1 VLSSFMPSLREIT
14 LQDVGPIKDIT
25 FKIQPGLSVVYGLNQ
40 AAGKNSENGNA
51 VGKSLLLSSIPE
63 TIRGLPI
70 IGERGDRVQE
80 GVRTAAWTSHTGKN
94 IEVRRSSNGR
104 GDKLE
109 LFEDGKSLDFRTIA
123 ASKEYIDQHWPLTD
137 MDYSTYGHIDSR
149 SPHPLVMGTSA
160 QRKEFFT
167 EFFNLE
173 ILDAERKLYNSY
185 LRELKNARAAYDEVN
200 TQLASIQARRMSDED
215 RTAAEKDRDTL
226 QDHLTEL
233 EGKVSSAQYV
243 VRLIK
248 FGERFSEEIVRLK
261 KEYKN
266 LDSEVIADANAEIWD
281 TIRAKKAERS
291 EVEGA
296 LRKAELTLRD
306 YENYTRNIAKYT
318 EAFED
323 LSPEARAAIDEQG
336 LENALEQSGEAA
348 QKSMKLKAQLDTLN
362 EQLDALEA
370 KLDAKLPAKTEA
382 PAEDIEDLKVLERT
396 YQHHLQHAKK
406 FGSGVCDSCGQA
418 VQTKDPDEVK
428 DRLAGVREKL
438 AQHAAAQAYADALA
452 IRLEQTAKFNEL
464 DDKAGLI
471 GEERVKLVKIGKI
484 YKELNALPSKPAPFD
499 AQIPSDSEL
508 DSWRSKLGELAKEI
522 DIEQEKESFL
532 KSILP
537 NIDTIN
543 EFLKMSSEQWESAQE
558 LDSLSEKVRSTR
570 ERYTQA
576 LSKLSVENS
585 LAQQITELRERADE
599 LAAKLKEES
608 KIKVLVEAYS
618 DKNIKKLVVE
628 QIGTRLM
635 ALVNKYAQQVFEE
648 SYRFEFIWDTDI
660 SILAHRANGKVSDV
674 RKLSGAE
681 STLFT
686 IILVCA
692 LLSFVPAKKR
702 CNFMILD
709 EPTSHMSAHNKEI
722 LHNALKLLN
731 GLIPSIIIVTP
742 KMEERYY
749 GATEYTVV
757 KGRDGISRL
766 EEGHPDEVRGN
777 A

>member
-1 VLSSFMPSLREIT
+1 MPSLREIA
-14 LQDVGPIKDIT
+14 LQGVGPIKDIT
-25 FKIQPGLSVVYGLNQ
+25 LKIEPGLSVVYGLNQ

-80 GVRTAAWTSHTGKN
+80 GQRSASFTSHAGKD

-109 LFEDGKSLDFRTIA
+109 LFEDGKPLDFRTIA
-123 ASKEYIDQHWPLTD
+123 ASKEYIDQHWPLSD
-137 MDYSTYGHIDSR
+137 VDYSTYVHLDSR
-149 SPHPLVMGTSA
+149 SPHPLVMGSSA

-185 LRELKNARAAYDEVN
+185 LKELKTARAAYDEVN
-200 TQLASIQARRMSDED
+200 TQLASIQARRLSDED
-215 RTAAEKDRDTL
+215 RTQAESDRDTL

-233 EGKVSSAQYV
+233 EGKVSTAQYV
-243 VRLIK
+243 SRLIA
-248 FGERFSEEIVRLK
+248 FSERYEKEIARLR
-261 KEYKN
+261 KEYKTF
-266 LDSEVIADANAEIWD
+266 NAEALSD
-281 TIRAKKAERS
+281 SQEKLAKTIRDKKASRS
-291 EVEGA
+291 KVEVL
-296 LRKAELTLRD
+296 LRQAELMLRD
-306 YENYTRNIAKYT
+306 YENYTRSIAKYT

-348 QKSMKLKAQLDTLN
+348 QKAMKLKAHIDTLN
-362 EQLDALEA
+362 EQLDELEEL
-370 KLDAKLPAKTEA
+370 LDEKLPAKFTPPEQD
-382 PAEDIEDLKVLERT
+382 EEDLRVLERT
-396 YQHHLQHAKK
+396 YKHHLEHSKK
-406 FGSGVCDSCGQA
+406 FGTGVCDSCGQT
-418 VQTKDPDEVK
+418 VQTRDPEEVK
-428 DRLAGVREKL
+428 DRLAAVRAQL
-438 AQHAAAQAYADALA
+438 AQHEAAHLYAGAVALRA
-452 IRLEQTAKFNEL
+452 EQTAKFNEL
-464 DDKAGLI
+464 DEKAGLL
-471 GEERVKLVKIGKI
+471 GEERTRLVKIGKI

-499 AQIPSDSEL
+499 AEIPSAESIE
-508 DSWRSKLGELAKEI
+508 KLRIEI
-522 DIEQEKESFL
+522 DSLADEIEVRQEKEAFL
-532 KSILP
+532 NSILP

-543 EFLKMSSEQWESAQE
+543 ECLTLTEEQKDLSQE
-558 LDSLSEKVRSTR
+558 LGSLSDKVRTAR
-570 ERYTQA
+570 ECYTQA

-585 LAQQITELRERADE
+585 LTQQIDELRERANE
-599 LAAKLKEES
+599 LLEKLKEES

-635 ALVNKYAQQVFEE
+635 ALVNKYAKQVFEE

-722 LHNALKLLN
+722 LHNALKLLT

-742 KMEERYY
+742 KMEERYH
-749 GATEYTVV
+749 GAREYTVV
-757 KGRDGISRL
+757 KGRDGVSRL
-766 EEGHPDEVRGN
+766 EDGHPDEVRGN

>member
-1 VLSSFMPSLREIT
+1 MPSLREIT
-14 LQDVGPIKDIT
+14 LQNVGPIKDIT

-40 AAGKNSENGNA
+40 AAGKNTENGNA

-80 GVRTAAWTSHTGKN
+80 GARIAAFTSHLGKN
-94 IEVRRSSNGR
+94 VEVRRSSNGR

-123 ASKEYIDQHWPLTD
+123 ASKEYIDQHWPLSD
-137 MDYSTYGHIDSR
+137 VDYTTFVHLDSR
-149 SPHPLVMGTSA
+149 APHPLVMGTSA

-185 LRELKNARAAYDEVN
+185 LRELKTARAAYDEVN
-200 TQLASIQARRMSDED
+200 TQLANIRARRLMDKD
-215 RTAAEKDRDTL
+215 RESAENDRDTL
-226 QDHLTEL
+226 QERLTEL

-243 VRLIK
+243 ARLIK

-261 KEYKN
+261 KEYKA
-266 LDSEVIADANAEIWD
+266 LDSEAIADANAAIWD

-291 EVEGA
+291 EIEGL

-306 YENYTRNIAKYT
+306 YENYTRGITKYT

-323 LSPEARAAIDEQG
+323 LSPEAREAIDTEG
-336 LENALEQSGEAA
+336 FESALEKSGEAA
-348 QKSMKLKAQLDTLN
+348 QKAMKLKAQLDTLN
-362 EQLDALEA
+362 EQLDALEV
-370 KLDAKLPAKTEA
+370 KLDAKLPPKIEA
-382 PAEDIEDLKVLERT
+382 PTEDIEDLKVLERT

-406 FGSGVCDSCGQA
+406 FGSGVCDSCGQT
-418 VQTKDPDEVK
+418 VQTKDPAEVK
-428 DRLAGVREKL
+428 DRLAAVREKL
-438 AQHAAAQAYADALA
+438 EQHAAAQAYADALA
-452 IRLEQTAKFNEL
+452 IRQEQTAKFNEL
-464 DDKAGLI
+464 DDKAGLL

-484 YKELNALPSKPAPFD
+484 YKELNALPSKPAPFESE
-499 AQIPSDSEL
+499 IPSDSSIDEF
-508 DSWRSKLGELAKEI
+508 RSKIGELAKEI
-522 DIEQEKESFL
+522 DIQQNKESFL

-543 EFLKMSSEQWESAQE
+543 EFLALTKQQVELAQE
-558 LDSLSEKVRSTR
+558 LDSLSETVRSTR
-570 ERYTQA
+570 ETYTQA

-585 LAQQITELRERADE
+585 LAQHIQELLTRADE
-599 LAAKLKEES
+599 LADRLKEES
-608 KIKVLVEAYS
+608 KIKFLVEAYS

-628 QIGTRLM
+628 QISARLM
-635 ALVNKYAQQVFEE
+635 SLVNTYAQQVFEE
-648 SYRFEFIWDTDI
+648 SYRFELIWDTDI
-660 SILAHRANGKVSDV
+660 SILAHRSNGKVSDV

-709 EPTSHMSAHNKEI
+709 EPTSHMSAHNKQI

-731 GLIPSIIIVTP
+731 SLIPSIIIVTP

-757 KGRDGISRL
+757 KGMDGVSRL

>member
-1 VLSSFMPSLREIT
+1 MPSLREIT

-40 AAGKNSENGNA
+40 AAGKNTENGNA

-80 GVRTAAWTSHTGKN
+80 GARIAAFTSHLGKN
-94 IEVRRSSNGR
+94 VEVRRSSNGR

-123 ASKEYIDQHWPLTD
+123 ASKEYIDQHWPLSD
-137 MDYSTYGHIDSR
+137 VDYTTFVHLDSR
-149 SPHPLVMGTSA
+149 SPHPLVMGSSA

-185 LRELKNARAAYDEVN
+185 LRELKTARAAYDEVN

-215 RTAAEKDRDTL
+215 RAAAEKDRDTL

-248 FGERFSEEIVRLK
+248 FGERFSAEIARLN
-261 KEYKN
+261 KEFKTFN
-266 LDSEVIADANAEIWD
+266 SEVIADKNAEIWD

-291 EVEGA
+291 ELEIT
-296 LRKAELTLRD
+296 LRQAELTLRD
-306 YENYTRNIAKYT
+306 YENYERNIAKYT

-323 LSPEARAAIDEQG
+323 LSPEARDLFDAEG
-336 LENALEQSGEAA
+336 LEKALEITGTAA
-348 QKSMKLKAQLDTLN
+348 QQAMKLKAQLDTLN

-406 FGSGVCDSCGQA
+406 FGSGVCDSCGQT
-418 VQTKDPDEVK
+418 VQTKDPAEVK
-428 DRLAGVREKL
+428 DRLAAVREKL
-438 AQHAAAQAYADALA
+438 QQHAAAQAYTDALA
-452 IRLEQTAKFNEL
+452 IRQEQTAKFNEL
-464 DDKAGLI
+464 DDKAGRI
-471 GEERVKLVKIGKI
+471 GEERVKLVKIGKT
-484 YKELNALPSKPAPFD
+484 YKELNALPSKPAPFEAKLPNPGTLQKFRSDIAQINTEID
-499 AQIPSDSEL
+499 AQT
-508 DSWRSKLGELAKEI
+508 
-522 DIEQEKESFL
+522 EKESFL
-532 KSILP
+532 KSVLP
-537 NIDTIN
+537 NLDSIN
-543 EFLKMSSEQWESAQE
+543 EFMALTKPQIDLARE
-558 LDSLSEKVRSTR
+558 LDSLSETVRSTR
-570 ERYTQA
+570 ETYTQA

-585 LAQQITELRERADE
+585 LAQQIQELRTRADE
-599 LAAKLKEES
+599 LADRLKEES
-608 KIKVLVEAYS
+608 KIKFLVEAYS

-628 QIGTRLM
+628 QISARLM
-635 ALVNKYAQQVFEE
+635 SLVNTYAQQVFEE
-648 SYRFEFIWDTDI
+648 SYRFELIWDTDI

-709 EPTSHMSAHNKEI
+709 EPTSHMSAHNKQI

-731 GLIPSIIIVTP
+731 SLIPSIIIVTP

-757 KGRDGISRL
+757 KGRDGVSRL
-766 EEGHPDEVRGN
+766 EDGHPDEVRGN

>member
-1 VLSSFMPSLREIT
+1 MPSLREIQ

-40 AAGKNSENGNA
+40 AAGKNTENGNA

-80 GVRTAAWTSHTGKN
+80 GVRTADFTSHTGKN
-94 IEVRRSSNGR
+94 IQVRRSSNGR

-109 LFEDGKSLDFRTIA
+109 LFEDGKPLDFRTIA
-123 ASKEYIDQHWPLTD
+123 ASKEYIDQHWPLSD

-173 ILDAERKLYNSY
+173 RLDAERKLYNSY
-185 LRELKNARAAYDEVN
+185 LRELKNVRASYDEVN
-200 TQLASIQARRMSDED
+200 TQLASIQARRMPDEE
-215 RTAAEKDRDTL
+215 REAAEKIRDTL
-226 QDHLTEL
+226 QERLTEL
-233 EGKVSSAQYV
+233 EEQVSKAQYV
-243 VRLIK
+243 ARMIA
-248 FGERFSEEIVRLK
+248 FGERFSMEIVRLK
-261 KEYKN
+261 KEYKS
-266 LDSEVIADANAEIWD
+266 LDSELIADANAEIWD

-306 YENYTRNIAKYT
+306 YENYQRGIAKYT

-323 LSPEARAAIDEQG
+323 LSPEARSAIDEQG
-336 LENALEQSGEAA
+336 LETALEQSGEAA
-348 QKSMKLKAQLDTLN
+348 QKAMKLKAQLDALN
-362 EQLDALEA
+362 EQLDALEE

-406 FGSGVCDSCGQA
+406 FGSGVCDSCGQT
-418 VQTKDPDEVK
+418 VQTKDPEEVK
-428 DRLAGVREKL
+428 DRLAAVREKIE
-438 AQHAAAQAYADALA
+438 QHTAAKTYADALA
-452 IRLEQTAKFNEL
+452 VRLEQTAKFNEL
-464 DDKAGLI
+464 DEKAALI
-471 GEERVKLVKIGKI
+471 GEERIKLVKIGKI
-484 YKELNALPSKPAPFD
+484 YKELNALPSKPASFD
-499 AQIPSDSEL
+499 AKIASDDEIDAL
-508 DSWRSKLGELAKEI
+508 RSKIGDLAKEI
-522 DIEQEKESFL
+522 DVQQEKESFL

-543 EFLKMSSEQWESAQE
+543 EFLSLTKEQVESARE
-558 LDSLSEKVRSTR
+558 VATLSEKVRTAR
-570 ERYTQA
+570 ESYTQA
-576 LSKLSVENS
+576 LSRLSVENS
-585 LAQQITELRERADE
+585 LAQQIEELRARATELSG
-599 LAAKLKEES
+599 KLKEES

-628 QIGTRLM
+628 QIGARLM
-635 ALVNKYAQQVFEE
+635 SLVNKYAQQVFEE
-648 SYRFEFIWDTDI
+648 SYRFEFHWDTDI
-660 SILAHRANGKVSDV
+660 SILAYRANGKVSDV

-731 GLIPSIIIVTP
+731 SLIPSIIIVTP

-749 GATEYTVV
+749 GAREYTVV
-757 KGRDGISRL
+757 KGRDGVSRL

>member
-1 VLSSFMPSLREIT
+1 MPSLREIA
-14 LQDVGPIKDIT
+14 LQGVGPIKDIT
-25 FKIQPGLSVVYGLNQ
+25 LKIQPGLSVVYGLNQ

-80 GVRTAAWTSHTGKN
+80 GQRSASFTSHAGKD

-109 LFEDGKSLDFRTIA
+109 LFEDGKALDFRTIA
-123 ASKEYIDQHWPLTD
+123 ASKEYIDQHWPLSD
-137 MDYSTYGHIDSR
+137 VDYSTYVHLDSR
-149 SPHPLVMGTSA
+149 SPHPLVMGSTA

-173 ILDAERKLYNSY
+173 MLDAERKLYNSY

-200 TQLASIQARRMSDED
+200 TQLANIRSRRMMD
-215 RTAAEKDRDTL
+215 RERGDAEKDRDTL
-226 QDHLTEL
+226 QDRLTEL
-233 EGKVSSAQYV
+233 EGKVSGAQYV
-243 VRLIK
+243 ARLIK
-248 FGERFSEEIVRLK
+248 FGERFEKEIVRLK
-261 KEYKN
+261 NEYRK
-266 LDSEVIADANAEIWD
+266 LDSEMIADASARIWD
-281 TIRAKKAERS
+281 MIRAKKAERS
-291 EVEGA
+291 EVDGA

-323 LSPEARAAIDEQG
+323 LSPEARAAIDEHG

-348 QKSMKLKAQLDTLN
+348 QKAMKLKAQLDALN
-362 EQLDALEA
+362 EQLDVLEE

-406 FGSGVCDSCGQA
+406 FGSGVCDSCGQT
-418 VQTKDPDEVK
+418 VQTKDPAEVK
-428 DRLAGVREKL
+428 DRLAAVREKL
-438 AQHAAAQAYADALA
+438 EQHAAAQAYADALA
-452 IRLEQTAKFNEL
+452 NRLEQTAKFNEM
-464 DDKAGLI
+464 DDRAGLI
-471 GEERVKLVKIGKI
+471 GEERAKLVKVGKI
-484 YKELNALPSKPAPFD
+484 HKELNALPSKPAPFD
-499 AQIPSDSEL
+499 AQIASDNEL
-508 DSWRSKLGELAKEI
+508 DALRSKIGELSKEI

-543 EFLKMSSEQWESAQE
+543 EFLKLTPEQLDAARE
-558 LDSLSEKVRSTR
+558 LDSLSDEVRTTR

-576 LSKLSVENS
+576 LSKLSVEES
-585 LAQQITELRERADE
+585 LAQQIRELHDRADE
-599 LAAKLKEES
+599 LAEKLKEES

-635 ALVNKYAQQVFEE
+635 ALVNKYSQQVFEE

-722 LHNALKLLN
+722 LHNALKLLT

-742 KMEERYY
+742 KMEERYH
-749 GATEYTVV
+749 GAIEYTVV
-757 KGRDGISRL
+757 KGRDGVSRL
-766 EEGHPDEVRGN
+766 ENGHPDEVRGN

>member
-1 VLSSFMPSLREIT
+1 MPSSFMPSLREIS

-80 GVRTAAWTSHTGKN
+80 GSRVAAFTSHMGKD
-94 IEVRRSSNGR
+94 IMVRRSSNGR

-123 ASKEYIDQHWPLTD
+123 ASKEYIDQHWPLSD
-137 MDYSTYGHIDSR
+137 VDYSTFVHIDSR
-149 SPHPLVMGTSA
+149 SPHPLVMGSSA

-173 ILDAERKLYNSY
+173 LLDAERKLYNSY
-185 LRELKNARAAYDEVN
+185 LKELKTARASYDEVN
-200 TQLASIQARRMSDED
+200 TQLASIQARRMSDDD
-215 RTAAEKDRDTL
+215 RGAAEKIRDTL
-226 QDHLTEL
+226 QDTLKEL

-243 VRLIK
+243 ARVIS
-248 FGERFSEEIVRLK
+248 FGERSGKEISRLREEYKTFNAEVLADSREEIAK
-261 KEYKN
+261 
-266 LDSEVIADANAEIWD
+266 
-281 TIRAKKAERS
+281 TIRDKKAERS
-291 EVEGA
+291 QAETS
-296 LRKAELTLRD
+296 LREAELTLRD
-306 YENYTRNIAKYT
+306 FENYTRSIAKYT
-318 EAFED
+318 EAFEA
-323 LSPEARAAIDEQG
+323 LSPEATSAIKEQG
-336 LENALEQSGEAA
+336 LENALAQSGNAA
-348 QKSMKLKAQLDTLN
+348 QKAMGLKAQIDALN
-362 EQLDALEA
+362 EQLDKLE
-370 KLDAKLPAKTEA
+370 KRLDEKLPAKVTA
-382 PAEDIEDLKVLERT
+382 PEQDEEDLKVLERT
-396 YQHHLQHAKK
+396 YKHHLEHTKK
-406 FGSGVCDSCGQA
+406 FGSGICDACGQT
-418 VQTKDPDEVK
+418 VQTRDPEEVK
-428 DRLAGVREKL
+428 ERLAAVREQL
-438 AQHAAAQAYADALA
+438 EQHASARIYDAALA
-452 IRLEQTAKFNEL
+452 SRKEQTAKFNEL
-464 DDKAGLI
+464 DDKAGLL
-471 GEERVKLVKIGKI
+471 GEERTKVVKIGKI
-484 YKELNALPSKPAPFD
+484 YKELNALPSKPVPFVAEVPSAAWIKGIRAKID
-499 AQIPSDSEL
+499 A
-508 DSWRSKLGELAKEI
+508 LAQEI
-522 DIEQEKESFL
+522 EAQREKESFL
-532 KSILP
+532 NSILP
-537 NIDTIN
+537 NVDAIN
-543 EFLKMSSEQWESAQE
+543 EFLALTQEQKDSVHE
-558 LDSLSEKVRSTR
+558 LDSLSAKVRSSR
-570 ERYTQA
+570 ESYTQA

-585 LAQQITELRERADE
+585 LEQQIVELRERAGE
-599 LAAKLKEES
+599 LMDKLKEES
-608 KIKVLVEAYS
+608 KIRVLVDAYS

-628 QIGTRLM
+628 QIGARLM
-635 ALVNKYAQQVFEE
+635 SLVNTYAQQVFEE

-722 LHNALKLLN
+722 LHNALKLLM

-757 KGRDGISRL
+757 KGRDGVSRL
-766 EEGHPDEVRGN
+766 EDGHPDEIQGK

>member
-1 VLSSFMPSLREIT
+1 MPSLREIA
-14 LQDVGPIKDIT
+14 LQGVGPIKDIT
-25 FKIQPGLSVVYGLNQ
+25 LKIEPGLSVVYGLNQ

-80 GVRTAAWTSHTGKN
+80 GQRSASFTSHAGKD

-109 LFEDGKSLDFRTIA
+109 LFEDGKPLDFRTIA
-123 ASKEYIDQHWPLTD
+123 ASKEYIDQHWPLSD
-137 MDYSTYGHIDSR
+137 VDYSTYVHLDSR
-149 SPHPLVMGTSA
+149 SPHPLVMGSSA

-185 LRELKNARAAYDEVN
+185 LKELKTARAAYDEVN
-200 TQLASIQARRMSDED
+200 TQLASIQARRLSDED
-215 RTAAEKDRDTL
+215 RTQAESDRDTL

-233 EGKVSSAQYV
+233 EGKVSTAQYV
-243 VRLIK
+243 SRLIA
-248 FGERFSEEIVRLK
+248 FSERYEKEIARLR
-261 KEYKN
+261 KEYKTF
-266 LDSEVIADANAEIWD
+266 NAEALSD
-281 TIRAKKAERS
+281 SQEKLAKTIRDKKASRS
-291 EVEGA
+291 KVEVL
-296 LRKAELTLRD
+296 LRQAELMLRD
-306 YENYTRNIAKYT
+306 YENYTRSIAKYT

-348 QKSMKLKAQLDTLN
+348 QKAMKLKAHIDTLN
-362 EQLDALEA
+362 EQLDELEEL
-370 KLDAKLPAKTEA
+370 LDEKLPAKFTPPEQD
-382 PAEDIEDLKVLERT
+382 EEDLRVLERT
-396 YQHHLQHAKK
+396 YKHHLEHSKK
-406 FGSGVCDSCGQA
+406 FGTGVCDSCGQT
-418 VQTKDPDEVK
+418 VQTRDPEEVK
-428 DRLAGVREKL
+428 DRLAAVRAQL
-438 AQHAAAQAYADALA
+438 AQHEAAHLYAGAVALRA
-452 IRLEQTAKFNEL
+452 EQTAKFNEL
-464 DDKAGLI
+464 DEKAGLL
-471 GEERVKLVKIGKI
+471 GEERTRLVKIGKI

-499 AQIPSDSEL
+499 AEIPSAESIE
-508 DSWRSKLGELAKEI
+508 KLRIEI
-522 DIEQEKESFL
+522 DSLADEIEVRQEKEAFL
-532 KSILP
+532 NSILP

-543 EFLKMSSEQWESAQE
+543 ECLTLTEEQKDLSQE
-558 LDSLSEKVRSTR
+558 LGSLSDKVRTAR
-570 ERYTQA
+570 ECYTQA

-585 LAQQITELRERADE
+585 LTQQIDELRERANE
-599 LAAKLKEES
+599 LLEKLKEES

-722 LHNALKLLN
+722 LHNALKLLT

-742 KMEERYY
+742 KMEERYH
-749 GATEYTVV
+749 GAREYTVV
-757 KGRDGISRL
+757 KGRDGVSRL
-766 EEGHPDEVRGN
+766 EDGHPDEVRGN

>member
-1 VLSSFMPSLREIT
+1 MPSLREVSI
-14 LQDVGPIKDIT
+14 QGVGPIEDIT
-25 FKIQPGLSVVYGLNQ
+25 LKIQPGISVVYGLNQ

-51 VGKSLLLSSIPE
+51 VGKSLLLSSIAE
-63 TIRGLPI
+63 TIRGIPI

-80 GVRTAAWTSHTGKN
+80 GNRSVAFTDHIGKD
-94 IEVRRSSNGR
+94 IDIRRSSNGR

-123 ASKEYIDQHWPLTD
+123 ASKEYIDQHWPLSD
-137 MDYSTYGHIDSR
+137 VDYSTYVHLDSR
-149 SPHPLVMGTSA
+149 SPHPLVMGSSA

-173 ILDAERKLYNSY
+173 IIDAERKLYNSY
-185 LRELKNARAAYDEVN
+185 LRELKTARAAYDEVN
-200 TQLASIQARRMSDED
+200 LQLASIQGRRMPDEE
-215 RTAAEKDRDTL
+215 RKAAENARDTL
-226 QDHLTEL
+226 QERLTEL
-233 EGKVSSAQYV
+233 EEKVSKAQYV
-243 VRLIK
+243 ARLIG
-248 FGERFSEEIVRLK
+248 FGARFKDEIARLE
-261 KEYKN
+261 KEYKKLN
-266 LDSEVIADANAEIWD
+266 SEAISDANDAIGD
-281 TIRAKKAERS
+281 SIRNRKAERS
-291 EVEGA
+291 ELEGA

-306 YENYTRNIAKYT
+306 YENYTKSIAKYA

-323 LSPEARAAIDEQG
+323 LSPEARNAIEEEG

-348 QKSMKLKAQLDTLN
+348 QQAMKLKVQIDTLN

-370 KLDAKLPAKTEA
+370 KLDAKLPAKIEA

-406 FGSGVCDSCGQA
+406 FGAGVCDSCGQT
-418 VQTKDPDEVK
+418 VQTKDPEEVK
-428 DRLAGVREKL
+428 DRLAAVREKL
-438 AQHAAAQAYADALA
+438 EQHADAQAYSAA
-452 IRLEQTAKFNEL
+452 IAQRQDYTAKFNEL
-464 DDKAGLI
+464 DDKAGLL

-484 YKELNALPSKPAPFD
+484 YKELNSLPSKPAPFKSE
-499 AQIPSDSEL
+499 IPSDESI
-508 DSWRSKLGELAKEI
+508 DAFRSKIGELAKEI
-522 DIEQEKESFL
+522 DIQQEKASFM

-543 EFLKMSSEQWESAQE
+543 EFLNLTNLQVESAQE
-558 LDSLSEKVRSTR
+558 LDSLSEQVRVAR
-570 ERYTQA
+570 ETYTQS
-576 LSKLSVENS
+576 LSRLSVENS
-585 LAQQITELRERADE
+585 LAQQIEELQARADE
-599 LAAKLKEES
+599 LSVKLKEES
-608 KIKVLVEAYS
+608 RIKFLVDAYS
-618 DKNIKKLVVE
+618 DKNIKKMIVE
-628 QIGTRLM
+628 QIVVRLM
-635 ALVNKYAQQVFEE
+635 SLVNQYSQQVFEE
-648 SYRFEFIWDTDI
+648 SYKFEFIWDTDI
-660 SILAHRANGKVSDV
+660 SILAHRANGKVTDV

-692 LLSFVPAKKR
+692 LLSFVPARKR

-722 LHNALKLLN
+722 LHNALKLLT

-749 GATEYTVV
+749 GAREYTIV

-766 EEGHPDEVRGN
+766 EDGHPSKITGQP
-777 A
+777 

>member
-1 VLSSFMPSLREIT
+1 MPSLREIA
-14 LQDVGPIKDIT
+14 LQGVGPIKDIT
-25 FKIQPGLSVVYGLNQ
+25 LKIQPGLSVVYGLNQ

-80 GVRTAAWTSHTGKN
+80 GQRSASFTSHTGKN

-109 LFEDGKSLDFRTIA
+109 LFEDGQSLDFRTIA
-123 ASKEYIDQHWPLTD
+123 ASKEYIDQHWPLSD
-137 MDYSTYGHIDSR
+137 VDYSTYVHLDSR
-149 SPHPLVMGTSA
+149 APHPLVMGSSA

-173 ILDAERKLYNSY
+173 MLDAERKLYNSY
-185 LRELKNARAAYDEVN
+185 LRELKTARAAYDEVN
-200 TQLASIQARRMSDED
+200 TQLASIQTRRISDEE
-215 RTAAEKDRDTL
+215 REAAENARESL
-226 QDHLTEL
+226 QELLTEL
-233 EGKVSSAQYV
+233 EEKVSKAQYTA
-243 VRLIK
+243 RLIS
-248 FGERFSEEIVRLK
+248 FGERFSQEIVRLK
-261 KEYKN
+261 KEFKTLN
-266 LDSEVIADANAEIWD
+266 SEAIADANAAIWD
-281 TIRAKKAERS
+281 TIRVKKAERS
-291 EVEGA
+291 VVEGL
-296 LRKAELTLRD
+296 LRKSELMLRD
-306 YENYTRNIAKYT
+306 YENYTRSIAKYT

-323 LSPEARAAIDEQG
+323 LSPEARAAIDSEG
-336 LENALEQSGEAA
+336 FESALEQSGEAA
-348 QKSMKLKAQLDTLN
+348 QEAMTLKAQLDTLN
-362 EQLDALEA
+362 EQLDALEE

-406 FGSGVCDSCGQA
+406 FGSGVCDSCGQT
-418 VQTKDPDEVK
+418 VQTKDPAEVK
-428 DRLAGVREKL
+428 DRLAAVREKL
-438 AQHAAAQAYADALA
+438 EQHAAAQIYVDALA
-452 IRLEQTAKFNEL
+452 LRVEQTAKFNEL
-464 DDKAGLI
+464 DDKAALL

-484 YKELNALPSKPAPFD
+484 YKELNSLPSKPAPFNAD
-499 AQIPSDSEL
+499 ISSEAEIEEF
-508 DSWRSKLGELAKEI
+508 RSKIGELSKEI
-522 DIEQEKESFL
+522 DIQQEKESFL

-543 EFLKMSSEQWESAQE
+543 EFLALTEEQIESARE
-558 LDSLSEKVRSTR
+558 VSSLSEKIRSSR
-570 ERYTQA
+570 EQYTQA
-576 LSKLSVENS
+576 LSKLSVETS
-585 LAQQITELRERADE
+585 LAQQIEDLRTRADE
-599 LAAKLKEES
+599 LLDKLKEES

-635 ALVNKYAQQVFEE
+635 ALVNKYSQQVFEE

-731 GLIPSIIIVTP
+731 SLIPSIIIVTP

-749 GATEYTVV
+749 GAMEYTVV

-766 EEGHPDEVRGN
+766 EDGHPDEIRGN

>member
-1 VLSSFMPSLREIT
+1 MPSLREIA
-14 LQDVGPIKDIT
+14 LQGVGPIKDIS

-70 IGERGDRVQE
+70 IGERADRVQE
-80 GVRTAAWTSHTGKN
+80 GTRLAAFTSHLGKD

-123 ASKEYIDQHWPLTD
+123 ASKEYIDQHWPLSD
-137 MDYSTYGHIDSR
+137 VDYSTYVHLDSR
-149 SPHPLVMGTSA
+149 SPHPLVMGTSS

-167 EFFNLE
+167 EFFKLE
-173 ILDAERKLYNSY
+173 MIDAERKLYNSY
-185 LRELKNARAAYDEVN
+185 LKELKNARAAYDEVN
-200 TQLASIQARRMSDED
+200 TQLASIQARRLSDED
-215 RTAAEKDRDTL
+215 RAAAEKDRDTL
-226 QDHLTEL
+226 QDRLKEL

-243 VRLIK
+243 ARMVA
-248 FGERFSEEIVRLK
+248 FGERSEKEIARLR
-261 KEYKN
+261 KEYKTFN
-266 LDSEVIADANAEIWD
+266 YEALTDAKETIAR
-281 TIRAKKAERS
+281 TIKDRKATRS
-291 EVEGA
+291 KIEDA
-296 LRKAELTLRD
+296 LRQAELTLRD
-306 YENYTRNIAKYT
+306 HSNYTRNIAKYT

-323 LSPEARAAIDEQG
+323 LSPEARDAIEADG
-336 LENALEQSGEAA
+336 LETALEQSGDAA
-348 QKSMKLKAQLDTLN
+348 QKAMKLKAQIDTLN
-362 EQLDALEA
+362 EQLDALEE
-370 KLDAKLPAKTEA
+370 KLDAKLPAKIDA

-406 FGSGVCDSCGQA
+406 FGTGVCDSCGQT
-418 VQTKDPDEVK
+418 VQTKDPEEVK
-428 DRLAGVREKL
+428 DRLAAVREKL
-438 AQHAAAQAYADALA
+438 AQHDASRVYEEAYALR
-452 IRLEQTAKFNEL
+452 IEQTAKFNEL
-464 DDKAGLI
+464 DDKAGLL
-471 GEERVKLVKIGKI
+471 GEERTKLVKIGKI
-484 YKELNALPSKPAPFD
+484 YKELNALPNKPAAFD
-499 AQIPSDSEL
+499 AEIPSEDSI
-508 DSWRSKLGELAKEI
+508 DTFRTTIGELAKEI
-522 DIEQEKESFL
+522 DAQQESASFL
-532 KSILP
+532 NSILP
-537 NIDTIN
+537 NIDSIN
-543 EFLKMSSEQWESAQE
+543 EFLNLTDEQKESVKE
-558 LDSLSEKVRSTR
+558 LDSLSERVRSAR

-585 LAQQITELRERADE
+585 LAQQIEELRTRADE
-599 LAAKLKEES
+599 LLEKLKEES

-628 QIGTRLM
+628 KIGTRLM
-635 ALVNKYAQQVFEE
+635 ELVNKYSQQVFEE
-648 SYRFEFIWDTDI
+648 SYRFEFHWDTDI
-660 SILAHRANGKVSDV
+660 SILAYRANGKVSDV

-692 LLSFVPAKKR
+692 LLSFVPSHKR

-722 LHNALKLLN
+722 LHNALKLLT

-749 GATEYTVV
+749 GAREYTVV
-757 KGRDGISRL
+757 KGRDGVSRL
-766 EEGHPDEVRGN
+766 EDGHPDEIKEN

>member
-1 VLSSFMPSLREIT
+1 MPSLREIT

-25 FKIQPGLSVVYGLNQ
+25 FKIKPGLSVVYGLNE
-40 AAGKNSENGNA
+40 AVGKNSENGNA

-70 IGERGDRVQE
+70 IGERADRVQE
-80 GVRTAAWTSHTGKN
+80 GNRIAAFTSHLGKD
-94 IEVRRSSNGR
+94 IEVRRSSTGR

-109 LFEDGKSLDFRTIA
+109 VFEDGKSLDFRTIA
-123 ASKEYIDQHWPLTD
+123 ASKEYIDQHWPLSD
-137 MDYSTYGHIDSR
+137 VDYTTFVHIDSR

-167 EFFNLE
+167 DFFKLE
-173 ILDAERKLYNSY
+173 HLDAERKLYNSY
-185 LRELKNARAAYDEVN
+185 LRDLKTARAAYDEVN
-200 TQLASIQARRMSDED
+200 NQLASIQARRMSDED
-215 RTAAEKDRDTL
+215 RKQAESDRDSL
-226 QDHLTEL
+226 QDSLTEL
-233 EGKVSSAQYV
+233 EGKVSSAQYIA
-243 VRLIK
+243 RLLASGRNFEK
-248 FGERFSEEIVRLK
+248 EIVRIRE
-261 KEYKN
+261 EYKT
-266 LDSEVIADANAEIWD
+266 LDSEIIADANA
-281 TIRAKKAERS
+281 TIRENLRGKKAERS
-291 EVEGA
+291 KIESS
-296 LRKAELTLRD
+296 LRNAELTLRD

-323 LSPEARAAIDEQG
+323 LSPEARAAIDSEG
-336 LENALEQSGEAA
+336 FEAALEQSGEAA
-348 QKSMKLKAQLDTLN
+348 QKAMKLKAKIDALN
-362 EQLDALEA
+362 EQLDSLEA
-370 KLDAKLPAKTEA
+370 KLDAKLPPKTEA
-382 PAEDIEDLKVLERT
+382 PTEDVEDLKVLERT

-406 FGSGVCDSCGQA
+406 FGSGVCDSCGQT
-418 VQTKDPDEVK
+418 VQTKDPEEVK
-428 DRLAGVREKL
+428 DRLAAVREKL
-438 AQHAAAQAYADALA
+438 AQHEAARVYADALA
-452 IRLEQTAKFNEL
+452 VRAEQTAKFNKL
-464 DDKAGLI
+464 DDEAGLL

-499 AQIPSDSEL
+499 ADIPSDEEIAAL
-508 DSWRSKLGELAKEI
+508 RAKIGELTKEI
-522 DIEQEKESFL
+522 EAEQDKESFL

-543 EFLKMSSEQWESAQE
+543 EFLSLTPEQKATAQE

-576 LSKLSVENS
+576 LSKLSVELS
-585 LAQQITELRERADE
+585 LEQQIVELRERADE
-599 LAAKLKEES
+599 LSAKLKEES
-608 KIKVLVEAYS
+608 KIKVLVDAYS
-618 DKNIKKLVVE
+618 EKNIKKMVVE
-628 QIGTRLM
+628 QIVSRLM
-635 ALVNKYAQQVFEE
+635 TLVNTYAQQVFEE
-648 SYRFEFIWDTDI
+648 SYRFEFHWDTDI
-660 SILAHRANGKVSDV
+660 SILAYRANGKVSDV

-722 LHNALKLLN
+722 LHNALKLLT

-742 KMEERYY
+742 KMEERYQ
-749 GATEYTVV
+749 GANEFTVV
-757 KGRDGISRL
+757 KSRDGVSRL
-766 EEGHPDEVRGN
+766 HEGHPDEVRGN

>member
-1 VLSSFMPSLREIT
+1 MPSLREIQ

-25 FKIQPGLSVVYGLNQ
+25 LKIEPGLSVVYGLNQ
-40 AAGKNSENGNA
+40 AAGKNTENGNA
-51 VGKSLLLSSIPE
+51 VGKSLLLSSIAE

-80 GVRTAAWTSHTGKN
+80 GTRSASFTSHLGKN
-94 IEVRRSSNGR
+94 IDVRRSSNGR

-109 LFEDGKSLDFRTIA
+109 LFEDGKPLDFRTIA
-123 ASKEYIDQHWPLTD
+123 ASKEYIDLHWPLSD
-137 MDYSTYGHIDSR
+137 MDYSTYGHLDSR
-149 SPHPLVMGTSA
+149 APHPLVMGSSA

-185 LRELKNARAAYDEVN
+185 LRELKLARASYDEVN

-215 RTAAEKDRDTL
+215 RAQAEKDRDTL
-226 QDHLTEL
+226 QDRLAEL
-233 EGKVSSAQYV
+233 EEKVSKAQYV
-243 VRLIK
+243 GRLVA
-248 FGERFSEEIVRLK
+248 FGERSRKEITRLRDEFKTFNSEAITDIQEEITLK
-261 KEYKN
+261 LQHAK
-266 LDSEVIADANAEIWD
+266 AN
-281 TIRAKKAERS
+281 RS
-291 EVEGA
+291 NVEGS
-296 LRKAELTLRD
+296 LRQAELTLRD

-323 LSPEARAAIDEQG
+323 LSPEARAAIDSEG
-336 LENALEQSGEAA
+336 FESALEQSGDAA
-348 QKSMKLKAQLDTLN
+348 QKAMKLKAQIDTLN

-370 KLDAKLPAKTEA
+370 KLDEKLPAKVTGPEQD
-382 PAEDIEDLKVLERT
+382 EEDLRVLERT

-406 FGSGVCDSCGQA
+406 FGTGVCDSCGQT
-418 VQTKDPDEVK
+418 VQIRDPEEVK
-428 DRLAGVREKL
+428 ERLAAVREQL
-438 AQHAAAQAYADALA
+438 AQHEAARVYAKAVAL
-452 IRLEQTAKFNEL
+452 RTEQTAKFNEL
-464 DDKAGLI
+464 DDKAGVL
-471 GEERVKLVKIGKI
+471 GEERTKLVKIGKI

-499 AQIPSDSEL
+499 KIAPSAEL
-508 DSWRSKLGELAKEI
+508 IDGFRAEI
-522 DIEQEKESFL
+522 EAFTADIEMQREKSAFL
-532 KSILP
+532 AAIFP
-537 NIDTIN
+537 NIDTFN
-543 EFLKMSSEQWESAQE
+543 EFLALTQEQNDAAKE
-558 LDSLSEKVRSTR
+558 LDSLSEQIRTAR
-570 ERYTQA
+570 ESYTQA
-576 LSKLSVENS
+576 LSKLSVEGS
-585 LAQQITELRERADE
+585 LAQQIEELRARADE
-599 LAAKLKEES
+599 LSAKLKEES
-608 KIKVLVEAYS
+608 RIKFLVEAYS

-635 ALVNKYAQQVFEE
+635 ALVNNYAQQVFEE

-722 LHNALKLLN
+722 LHNALKLLT

-742 KMEERYY
+742 KMEERYH
-749 GATEYTVV
+749 GAREYTVV
-757 KGRDGISRL
+757 KGRDGVSRL
-766 EEGHPDEVRGN
+766 EEGHPDEIRGN